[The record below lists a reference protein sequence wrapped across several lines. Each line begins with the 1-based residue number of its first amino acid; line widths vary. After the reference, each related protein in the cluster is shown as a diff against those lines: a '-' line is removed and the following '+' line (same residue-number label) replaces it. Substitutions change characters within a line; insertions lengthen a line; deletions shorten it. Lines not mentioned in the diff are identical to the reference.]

1 MKTSFLIENFS
12 VILPAAIGIIVVMIF
27 LAKYMDGP
35 TTPGN
40 EENTKPSVDQKL
52 WRDISRM
59 DITAA
64 RVGAVFVLVVGL
76 LISIGAYIF

>member
-12 VILPAAIGIIVVMIF
+12 VILPAAIGITVVMIF

-35 TTPGN
+35 TT
-40 EENTKPSVDQKL
+40 EESEEKAKPSVDQKL
-52 WRDISRM
+52 WRDVSRM

-64 RVGAVFVLVVGL
+64 RVGAVFVLVAVL
-76 LISIGAYIF
+76 IISIVVYFF